1 MKKKIF
7 VVAIMS
13 VLLLTG
19 CKAEETMPDFFP
31 TEIISEVPVDEETA
45 DPSQQDSQE
54 DKIEDGQ
61 NGDGTD
67 TNEDKTDDTDGANT
81 DGDGT
86 ENSNGVEDH
95 ETVDQGNESD
105 DLPLPIRSGKTITK
119 YVKLDKYD
127 GKLNVRTA
135 PSLEGEIVGYL
146 LHTEQVK
153 VISIEDGWAKFI
165 KNNQYVYVSADYLVD
180 ERPNYL
186 NPPQKTPTPDPNISS
201 QEI

>member
-67 TNEDKTDDTDGANT
+67 TNEDKTDDTTVHT
-81 DGDGT
+81 DEVDK
-86 ENSNGVEDH
+86 SNGVEDH
-95 ETVDQGNESD
+95 EQT
-105 DLPLPIRSGKTITK
+105 GK
-119 YVKLDKYD
+119 D
-127 GKLNVRTA
+127 R
-135 PSLEGEIVGYL
+135 
-146 LHTEQVK
+146 
-153 VISIEDGWAKFI
+153 
-165 KNNQYVYVSADYLVD
+165 
-180 ERPNYL
+180 
-186 NPPQKTPTPDPNISS
+186 
-201 QEI
+201 